1 MSLHNRE
8 DITFSLGKIQED
20 TGTEDTGDT
29 GRYGGR
35 YGDRG
40 DTGHETP
47 DYEGVEFRCF
57 VA

>member
-29 GRYGGR
+29 GRYG
-35 YGDRG
+35 DPG